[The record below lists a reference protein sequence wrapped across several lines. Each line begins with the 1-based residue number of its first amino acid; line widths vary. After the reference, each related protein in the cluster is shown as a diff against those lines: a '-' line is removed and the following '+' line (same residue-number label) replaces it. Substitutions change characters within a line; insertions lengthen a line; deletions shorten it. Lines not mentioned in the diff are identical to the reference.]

1 MGNRRMGL
9 ARMEALLEALD
20 RDLDLTNTTLTAPTV
35 SGAVHLSLSTES
47 VEGGNGG
54 GNATAL
60 SLVKPV
66 SLVTTATNKSHV
78 SLADGTVAGQIKYII
93 HIVRNNTVDL
103 VITPA
108 NFRAGSTI
116 TTNLPNT
123 PIGLI
128 WSGSTW
134 ELLSGEYTGTQEAV
148 IA

>member
-1 MGNRRMGL
+1 MGNRRMGV

-47 VEGGNGG
+47 VEGGASAGA
-54 GNATAL
+54 ATAL
-60 SLVKPV
+60 SLEKPV
-66 SLVTTATNKSHV
+66 SLVTTATSKGHV
-78 SLADGTVAGQIKYII
+78 SLANGTVAGQIKYII
-93 HIVRNNTVDL
+93 HVVRNNSVDM
-103 VITPA
+103 VVTPA
-108 NFRAGSTI
+108 TFRAGTNI
-116 TTNLPNT
+116 TSDSANT

-134 ELLSGEYTGTQEAV
+134 ELLSGEYTGTAEAA

>member
-9 ARMEALLEALD
+9 GRLEALLEAVD
-20 RDLDLTNTTLTAPTV
+20 RDLDLTNSTLSSPSI

-47 VEGGNGG
+47 VEGGASAGA
-54 GNATAL
+54 ATAL

-66 SLVTTATNKSHV
+66 SLVTTATSKAHV

-93 HIVRNNTVDL
+93 HVIRNNTTDMV
-103 VITPA
+103 VTPA
-108 NFRAGSTI
+108 NFRAGTNI

-134 ELLSGEYTGTQEAV
+134 ELLSGEYTGTAEAA
-148 IA
+148 IS